1 VAQVRSRTGR
11 SLREPAPVSE
21 GNNAMTKPPAPHGTT
36 STLHHRPR
44 PAVQPEHEGAAMPIV
59 GLSTRD
65 YGGHVVAALHG
76 ELDITGTASVTAML
90 TAAAAGNPRI
100 IVDLAALEYIDCHA
114 LGALGRLRA
123 QARQA
128 GGDVLLAAPHGLVR
142 RLLDLTGLISVF
154 AVHTSV
160 DQAVRAAGGEP
171 DRRQHA
177 EDR

>member
-1 VAQVRSRTGR
+1 MIS
-11 SLREPAPVSE
+11 
-21 GNNAMTKPPAPHGTT
+21 
-36 STLHHRPR
+36 
-44 PAVQPEHEGAAMPIV
+44 V

-76 ELDITGTASVTAML
+76 QLDVTGTADVIAML

-100 IVDLAALEYIDCHA
+100 VVDLAALEYIDCHA

-128 GGDVLLAAPHGLVR
+128 GGDVLLAARHGLVR
-142 RLLDLTGLISVF
+142 RLLGLTGLAGVF

-160 DQAVRAAGGEP
+160 EEAVRAARGSPVPVTAG
-171 DRRQHA
+171 
-177 EDR
+177 